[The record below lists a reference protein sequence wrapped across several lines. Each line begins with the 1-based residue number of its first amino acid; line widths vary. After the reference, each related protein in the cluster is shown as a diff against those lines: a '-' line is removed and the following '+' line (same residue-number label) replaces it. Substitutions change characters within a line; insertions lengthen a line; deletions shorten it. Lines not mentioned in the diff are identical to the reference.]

1 MQVLRT
7 KTICGLVS
15 EKLVLWCDA
24 LFKKVTIMFSSHGN
38 RTEVFNQILLKGE
51 KQSKFYKIS
60 IKKLWSETL
69 SGELC
74 VSKDF

>member
-1 MQVLRT
+1 MLFPVNTGKIQTPGKELNYVQVLRT

-51 KQSKFYKIS
+51 NE
-60 IKKLWSETL
+60 KLNNT
-69 SGELC
+69 
-74 VSKDF
+74 V